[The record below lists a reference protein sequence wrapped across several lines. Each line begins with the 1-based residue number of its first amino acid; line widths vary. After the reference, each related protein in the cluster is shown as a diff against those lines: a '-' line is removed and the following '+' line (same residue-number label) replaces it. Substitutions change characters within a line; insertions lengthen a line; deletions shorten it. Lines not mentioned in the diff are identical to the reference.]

1 MLCRVLK
8 ARPDYFDM
16 VYVKLYDGQSL
27 DDAGTIPDEILA
39 QLDGATPNQ
48 GLAIKRDER
57 KVGDGSPPKQGT
69 GTN

>member
-1 MLCRVLK
+1 
-8 ARPDYFDM
+8 M

-39 QLDGATPNQ
+39 QLDGATPHQ
-48 GLAIKRDER
+48 GLAVKRDER
-57 KVGDGSPPKQGT
+57 KVGDGSPPKQST